1 MISGLEVRTVS
12 VFDEFQPL
20 TNGKYNYHFI
30 KSDLEKRL
38 NIFLI
43 VKDINNDSSADS
55 ARITTTTIT
64 SDLIEPTVSISSDL
78 MYENNFNLSIDII
91 DSSYRLQGLQI
102 LVDDKIIKEITNST
116 EKEYT
121 LKTSIEIKQTTKI
134 DIDYQFYDGSLSVS
148 SDVVTTSLE
157 FDDSANNSNLS
168 QGWKIIIYLGIPI
181 ILLAIFTI
189 ALLIYKR
196 FYSRS

>member
-1 MISGLEVRTVS
+1 M
-12 VFDEFQPL
+12 
-20 TNGKYNYHFI
+20 
-30 KSDLEKRL
+30 
-38 NIFLI
+38 
-43 VKDINNDSSADS
+43 KDINNDSSADS